1 MLQSSSSEKN
11 LVKVCHPYPNCHTK
25 HHFNVCGWVV
35 FKLDIFAWQ
44 FGTKLI
50 FTQQVNMTK
59 TSNSPTSCS
68 YHEPMQSTMQR
79 TCYKLVRVLIRWSF
93 YLSFSWMKGC
103 NFSKYSALNS
113 LHCTVY
119 IKIYFKHIFFH
130 SWIFRKMEHSN
141 ILHIKFTENI
151 KKSSHKICGPSFL
164 PFLIYTSLTLDISSI
179 SGWTFVE
186 HSVTNQSHAF
196 NSSQLTLGS
205 SSFQYLVNMTRMRFK
220 LNF

>member
-1 MLQSSSSEKN
+1 MSSIPKLPHKTPFQCLWVGGFQAWHFCLAVWHKVNFYATSKHDKNKQFTYILLLPWANAINYAKNSLQVGPSIN
-11 LVKVCHPYPNCHTK
+11 QM
-25 HHFNVCGWVV
+25 
-35 FKLDIFAWQ
+35 IF
-44 FGTKLI
+44 
-50 FTQQVNMTK
+50 
-59 TSNSPTSCS
+59 
-68 YHEPMQSTMQR
+68 
-79 TCYKLVRVLIRWSF
+79 
-93 YLSFSWMKGC
+93 LSFIFMNGC
-103 NFSKYSALNS
+103 NFSKYFALNS

-130 SWIFRKMEHSN
+130 SWIFRKMEHSS
-141 ILHIKFTENI
+141 ILHIKFTANI

-205 SSFQYLVNMTRMRFK
+205 SSFQ
-220 LNF
+220 